1 MKQLSLLLA
10 CFLLTACQDY
20 ETAKLSDIP
29 PDVKE
34 SVRAAVDNQHRPGVV
49 IGLLNP
55 NGTYFYSYGVKRAG
69 GEDVLSEQSQFAI
82 GSLTKLFTTE
92 LLEVLER
99 KGVVTQQTLVSE
111 IWSTVND
118 NSDTRLIHLAS
129 HTAALPRDLPQETIA
144 ENSVDKL
151 TDELLRNNTS
161 LPADY
166 SYSSVGMAILGVSLA
181 KASDSS
187 LKYELTKEVITPLQL
202 ASTGYEPNEKII
214 AARHQTTTPIE
225 SSANIP
231 EVAYGAGGL
240 YSTAKD
246 LMSFLKNEMKQSEHL
261 GWKHYQNQSFE
272 AFYHGG
278 DGNGHQAFIAF
289 RPNNDVGVVL
299 LSNSSSDDALQ
310 DIALHLIDPGMDL
323 PTFEHLPHQQLTEE
337 ALSLYVGNYRLKE
350 DDNGNHIT
358 LSIADNRLIYHE
370 LTPEGKTVRKT
381 PLYAIDSRT
390 FELADVPVTISFEDA
405 DNKPEAILSFGE
417 QAFTMVRV
425 D

>member
-1 MKQLSLLLA
+1 MKQLLLLA
-10 CFLLTACQDY
+10 CLLLTACQDY

-55 NGTYFYSYGVKRAG
+55 NGTYFYSYGVTLAG
-69 GEDVLSEQSQFAI
+69 GEDVLSEHSQFAI
-82 GSLTKLFTTE
+82 GSLTKLFTAE
-92 LLEVLER
+92 LLEILER
-99 KGVVTQQTLVSE
+99 KGVVTQQTSVSE
-111 IWSTVND
+111 VWSTVND
-118 NSDTRLIHLAS
+118 KSDTRLIHLAS
-129 HTAALPRDLPQETIA
+129 HTAALPRDLPQEAVA

-151 TDELLRNNTS
+151 LKELLRNTS

-187 LKYELTKEVITPLQL
+187 LKDELKKEVITPLQL
-202 ASTGYEPNEKII
+202 TGTGYEPNEKII

-289 RPNNDVGVVL
+289 RPDNGVGVVL

-323 PTFEHLPHQQLTEE
+323 PTFEHSPHQQLTAE
-337 ALSLYVGNYRLKE
+337 ALSLYVGSYRLKE
-350 DDNGNHIT
+350 DDSGNHIT
-358 LSIADNRLIYHE
+358 LSIADNHLIYHE
-370 LTPEGKTVRKT
+370 LTPERKTVRKT

-390 FELADVPVTISFEDA
+390 FELADVPVAIAFKDA
-405 DNKPEAILSFGE
+405 ENKPEATLSFGE

>member
-1 MKQLSLLLA
+1 MKQLSLLLT
-10 CFLLTACQDY
+10 CFLLTACQEY
-20 ETAKLSDIP
+20 EVAKLSGIP
-29 PDVKE
+29 PEVKE

-55 NGTYFYSYGVKRAG
+55 NGTYFYSYGVARSAT
-69 GEDVLSEQSQFAI
+69 DTAMSEQSQFAI
-82 GSLTKLFTTE
+82 GSLTKLFTAE

-99 KGVVTQQTLVSE
+99 KGVVTQQTSVSE

-118 NSDTRLIHLAS
+118 KSGTRLIHLAS
-129 HTAALPRDLPQETIA
+129 HTAALPRDLPQEAVA

-151 TDELLRNNTS
+151 LNGLLRNTS

-187 LKYELTKEVITPLQL
+187 LKDELTKEVITPLQL
-202 ASTGYEPNEKII
+202 AGTGYEPNEEII

-225 SSANIP
+225 SSADIP

-240 YSTAKD
+240 YSTAED
-246 LMSFLKNEMKQSEHL
+246 LVSFLKNEMNQSEHL

-289 RPNNDVGVVL
+289 RPDNGVGVAL

-310 DIALHLIDPGMDL
+310 DIALHLIDPSIGL
-323 PTFEHLPHQQLTEE
+323 PTFEHRPHQQLTEE
-337 ALSLYVGNYRLKE
+337 ALLLYVGKYRLTE
-350 DDNGNHIT
+350 DDNGNQIN
-358 LSIADNRLIYHE
+358 LSLANNRLIYHE

-381 PLYAIDSRT
+381 PLYAIDSKT
-390 FELADVPVTISFEDA
+390 FELADVPVTISFNNA
-405 DNKPEAILSFGE
+405 SNKPGATLSFGE
-417 QAFTMVRV
+417 QVFTMVRV

>member
-1 MKQLSLLLA
+1 MKPLSLLLA

-49 IGLLNP
+49 IGLLTP
-55 NGTYFYSYGVKRAG
+55 NGTYFYSYGVTLAG
-69 GEDVLSEQSQFAI
+69 GEDVLSEHSQFAI
-82 GSLTKLFTTE
+82 GSLTKLFTAE
-92 LLEVLER
+92 MLEVLER
-99 KGVVTQQTLVSE
+99 KGVVTQQTSVSE

-118 NSDTRLIHLAS
+118 KSDTRLIHLAS
-129 HTAALPRDLPQETIA
+129 HTAALPRDLPQEAVA

-151 TDELLRNNTS
+151 LNELLRNTS

-187 LKYELTKEVITPLQL
+187 LKDELTKEVITPLQL
-202 ASTGYEPNEKII
+202 AGTGYEPNENII

-225 SSANIP
+225 SSADTP

-289 RPNNDVGVVL
+289 RPDNGVGVVL
-299 LSNSSSDDALQ
+299 LSNSSSDDELQ
-310 DIALHLIDPGMDL
+310 NIALHLIDPGMDL
-323 PTFEHLPHQQLTEE
+323 PTFEHRPHQQLTAE
-337 ALSLYVGNYRLKE
+337 ALSLYVGSYRLKE
-350 DDNGNHIT
+350 DDNSNQIN
-358 LSIADNRLIYHE
+358 LSLANNRLIYHE
-370 LTPEGKTVRKT
+370 FTPEGKTVRKT
-381 PLYAIDSRT
+381 PLYAIDSKT

-405 DNKPEAILSFGE
+405 ENKPEATLSFGE